1 MFLLFLLFAV
11 GCSALHL
18 PNALWNT
25 FNEAK
30 FRSLAG
36 VGLLLLNLAFASVRP
51 GEAAVPRDV
60 EQMLVAS
67 KWGKIGDN
75 NEAFY
80 LAQRPWE
87 EEAFNHEF

>member
-1 MFLLFLLFAV
+1 MANPLQVSHGNASDFLVFLLFLLFAV

-36 VGLLLLNLAFASVRP
+36 VGLLLLNLSIGLCICASWRSSSP
-51 GEAAVPRDV
+51 QGCGADV
-60 EQMLVAS
+60 GCQ
-67 KWGKIGDN
+67 
-75 NEAFY
+75 
-80 LAQRPWE
+80 
-87 EEAFNHEF
+87 